1 MFQSIVF
8 ANHLK
13 LEHYTEAY
21 HSLVDNVESSHRK
34 DCLRKLV
41 VCLFEEKR
49 LDLLMQFPYIGLQ
62 DDLEDIVESR
72 ARFMSIEHNAY
83 YNFLYSFHVTKGN
96 MRKGKFS
103 LDIFIRFA
111 HLL

>member
-21 HSLVDNVESSHRK
+21 HSLIDNVEASHRK

-49 LDLLMQFPYIGLQ
+49 LDLLMQFPYIRLQ

-72 ARFMSIEHNAY
+72 ARFMSIEDNAY
-83 YNFLYSFHVTKGN
+83 YDFLYSFHVTKGN
-96 MRKGKFS
+96 MRKGN
-103 LDIFIRFA
+103 LNIFFFCA
-111 HLL
+111 YFT

>member
-8 ANHLK
+8 TNHLK

-21 HSLVDNVESSHRK
+21 HALTDNAESSQRK

-49 LDLLMQFPYIGLQ
+49 LDLLMQFPYIRLC
-62 DDLEDIVESR
+62 DDLVDIVESR
-72 ARFMSIEHNAY
+72 ARSMAIEGNNY

-96 MRKGKFS
+96 MRKGNI
-103 LDIFIRFA
+103 LDSTTK
-111 HLL
+111 